1 MAEGEEESKKK
12 INVVVKTTKDKQT
25 VEVDEDATIKDFK
38 ELVSKKFSCALEHVC
53 LIFAGKIM
61 KDQESL
67 KTHNIKDGVVVH
79 LVIRTSSQQ
88 PNNATAS
95 SQQQNTSNT
104 GSGSTTGIGS
114 GGAGGG
120 NLPFNF
126 GGLASSLSGLGLN
139 STSLMDLQQRMQR
152 ELFSNPESLSQIMNN
167 PLVQQLMSDPNSMRQ
182 LIMSNPQ
189 MQELV
194 DRNPEINHMLNNP
207 ELLRQT
213 MELARN
219 PSMLQELMR
228 TQDRAMSNLESIPG
242 GYNAL
247 QRMYRDIQEPMLNA
261 ASEQFGQNPFANLV
275 SGNSDSA
282 NNPQQGQENVEPLPN
297 PWSGGSGGGGGNSG
311 NRSGNTGS
319 GGGTDGGGGGGGGGA
334 NTTATGNTSTTPPAA
349 SGLANLF
356 TSAGMQ
362 SLMQQMMDNP
372 QLMQSMLQA
381 PYMQSI
387 LQTMSTDPSFASNM
401 LSQNPLLANN
411 PQLQSQMREIMP
423 QLVAQLQNPDV
434 QNLMTNPQAL
444 GAIQQIQQ
452 GLEQLQAAAPSLA
465 STMGL
470 SAGLPGLNPL
480 NASQRTDSTAGSGS
494 NTTSTPSPQQF
505 YMSQV
510 ASALSRVVQNNSSS
524 LPPEERY
531 RSQLEQLTAM
541 GFLNHEA
548 NIQALIATFGDVNA
562 AVERLLNN
570 GQLQPQS

>member
-1 MAEGEEESKKK
+1 MAEGEEESKKS

-25 VEVDEDATIKDFK
+25 VEVEEDATIKDFK
-38 ELVSKKFSCALEHVC
+38 ELVSKKFSCSVEHVC

-61 KDQESL
+61 KDQETL

-79 LVIRTSSQQ
+79 LVIRTSNQQ

-95 SQQQNTSNT
+95 AQQQNTS
-104 GSGSTTGIGS
+104 STTGSS
-114 GGAGGG
+114 GTGTGAG
-120 NLPFNF
+120 NFPFNF
-126 GGLASSLSGLGLN
+126 AGGFASGLSGLGLN

-152 ELFSNPESLSQIMNN
+152 ELFTNPESLSQIMNN

-275 SGNSDSA
+275 SGNSEGA

-297 PWSGGSGGGGGNSG
+297 PWSGGNAAGT
-311 NRSGNTGS
+311 RSGNTGS
-319 GGGTDGGGGGGGGGA
+319 SPGTDSGG
-334 NTTATGNTSTTPPAA
+334 GNTSGNTA
-349 SGLANLF
+349 GGGMGNLF

-362 SLMQQMMDNP
+362 SLMQQMIDNP
-372 QLMQSMLQA
+372 QLMQNMLQA

-387 LQTMSTDPSFASNM
+387 LQTMSADPAFASTM

-411 PQLQSQMREIMP
+411 PQLQSQMREMMP
-423 QLVAQLQNPDV
+423 QLLAQLQNPEV
-434 QNLMTNPQAL
+434 QNLITNPQAL

-465 STMGL
+465 SSMGL
-470 SAGLPGLNPL
+470 GSGGLPGLNPA
-480 NASQRTDSTAGSGS
+480 NNTTQRTDTTTTTTTTTTGGGN
-494 NTTSTPSPQQF
+494 NTTSTTSPQQY